1 MTLCLDLKKIKG
13 RSFNGL
19 EEPVADAADQHA
31 YWEDFNARFF
41 RSNGQAYDSARQSNV
56 ANWLSAPDRASFAA
70 MAGALLEELQQS
82 DTLEDID
89 LVLLAH
95 WMPDLHLGTSV
106 TNFALHRLGLGEGF
120 GFAISDRGLSAP
132 LFAME
137 CAARYL
143 RRQGGRALVMT
154 MDQKHL
160 LYRAPLVEALT
171 PENSAS
177 VMVLERGTQTGLQ
190 YCGYRRRIGVESGDL
205 PQVVDAACR
214 DLGLVPE
221 ETVLIADETLAGL
234 GEGFAQWCPSQ
245 TRQMCAAPLRS
256 LMQLD
261 GSRACL
267 MVTRHNC
274 EVCFVGL
281 SPEAPAG
288 ASLFER
294 PDHPEKRGV

>member
-1 MTLCLDLKKIKG
+1 MTLRLDPSKIKG
-13 RSFNGL
+13 RSFSAL
-19 EEPVADAADQHA
+19 EDPVADAADQHA

-41 RSNGQAYDSARQSNV
+41 RSNGQDYDSARQSNV

-70 MAGALLEELQQS
+70 MAGVLLEELQQS
-82 DTLEDID
+82 DTLDDID

-106 TNFALHRLGLGEGF
+106 TNFALHHLGHTGGF

-132 LFAME
+132 LFAMD

-143 RRQGGRALVMT
+143 RKQGRRALVMT

-160 LYRAPLVEALT
+160 LYRAPLVEALH

-177 VMVLERGTQTGLQ
+177 VMVLERDSEAGLH

-205 PQVVDAACR
+205 PRVVDTACR
-214 DLGLVPE
+214 ELGLIPE

-234 GEGFAQWCPSQ
+234 GEGFARWCPSQ

-261 GSRACL
+261 ASSPCL
-267 MVTRHNC
+267 MLTRHDS

-281 SPEAPAG
+281 SPDAPDSSDMRG
-288 ASLFER
+288 A
-294 PDHPEKRGV
+294 